1 MNWSEIALFALVV
14 LFIPSSSIIYML
26 GREHGSYDW
35 RREQRYIL
43 GDRTWLW
50 VNGRFYPIDAT
61 EDQMEQVMA
70 FEETRESVTKE
81 MVMQDANV
89 EAD

>member
-14 LFIPSSSIIYML
+14 LSIPFNFIIYTL